1 MKIDRLLVGIV
12 LILCALTT
20 FPALAQDGDQFL
32 DGIGETG
39 LISRYQF
46 KGNDRDWSRNNLHAI
61 TRGTDFR
68 FIPDSL
74 FGNVLAL
81 SGESETYVS
90 IPGEAVSG
98 EESLTIT
105 GWIWLRDAKPGQLF
119 FDFGKDSN
127 SHFFA
132 APAGTKEKPGLQTA
146 FVAGSKTY
154 TTSFDAVP
162 LNKWS
167 HLAVVLDIPAKTMS
181 TYLNG
186 MLVVEVKDAALDIS
200 QLFDNDSEKNNQ
212 LYVGKSIDGEK
223 TFLNASRVRCGATG
237 ATAALTVTTAF
248 GCRLVPETFPVTVYV
263 PGTSAWLLSSGTGQ
277 ITLTSGP
284 STPLP

>member
-1 MKIDRLLVGIV
+1 VRWD
-12 LILCALTT
+12 A
-20 FPALAQDGDQFL
+20 PALAQDGDQIL

-46 KGNDRDWSRNNLHAI
+46 KGDVRDWSRNNLHGI
-61 TRGTDFR
+61 MQGTDFR

-81 SGESETYVS
+81 SGESETYIS

-105 GWIWLRDAKPGQLF
+105 GWIWLRSAKSGTGVF
-119 FDFGKDSN
+119 RFREDSR
-127 SHFFA
+127 FA
-132 APAGTKEKPGLQTA
+132 LLCCPAGTKEKPGLQTDS
-146 FVAGSKTY
+146 GRIKDY

-167 HLAVVLDIPAKTMS
+167 HLAVVIDIPAKTMS

-186 MLVVEVKDAALDIS
+186 MLVVEVKDVALELS

-212 LYVGKSIDGEK
+212 LYIGKSIE
-223 TFLNASRVRCGATG
+223 R
-237 ATAALTVTTAF
+237 
-248 GCRLVPETFPVTVYV
+248 
-263 PGTSAWLLSSGTGQ
+263 
-277 ITLTSGP
+277 
-284 STPLP
+284 